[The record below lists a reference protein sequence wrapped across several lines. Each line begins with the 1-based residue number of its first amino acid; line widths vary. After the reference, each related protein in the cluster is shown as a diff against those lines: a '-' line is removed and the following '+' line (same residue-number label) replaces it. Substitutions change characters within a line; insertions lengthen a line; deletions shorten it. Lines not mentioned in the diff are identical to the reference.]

1 MNCRKV
7 GNLFKVCWMDF
18 GASGA
23 EHAGSTSSEVVGFI
37 SDSVF
42 CRSE

>member
-1 MNCRKV
+1 
-7 GNLFKVCWMDF
+7 MDF

-23 EHAGSTSSEVVGFI
+23 EHAGSTSSELAGFI
-37 SDSVF
+37 LDLLL